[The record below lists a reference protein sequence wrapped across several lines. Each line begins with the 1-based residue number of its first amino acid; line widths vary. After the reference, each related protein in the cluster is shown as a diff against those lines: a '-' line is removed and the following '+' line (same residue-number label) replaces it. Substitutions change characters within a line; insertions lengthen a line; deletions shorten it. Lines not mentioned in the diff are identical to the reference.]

1 MQRVIIS
8 TIGTSLLTNQIN
20 RQEPSEKDW
29 YNQLRDTANL
39 TLENTP
45 VEVRSIIETLKSRA
59 INKLEKSTISQIRMA
74 SAELNG
80 IYGIYQE
87 QIAQGIQDIH
97 WLISTDTAQGKATAE
112 IVYDFL
118 RQKGLVITDIYTPSG
133 LSTLS
138 TQAFSEGI
146 DDLIVW
152 LRKNISPLKNNYRI
166 CFNLVGSFKSLQGY
180 MNTIGMFYADEII
193 YIFEGRE
200 SNLITIPRLPVK
212 VDESLILPH
221 TVKLALMN
229 AGLGLSPS
237 EVSDIPGALVGEYNN
252 QKVLSTWGNLIWE
265 ESKTQL
271 LSRDL
276 LEFPRIEYANSFR
289 EDYNSIR
296 DRNEKLALQEVIAQV
311 SSLLIE
317 SHGDTSVLLNPV
329 RYTRYHNSDQIDH
342 FRVTLSLRVS
352 CQSINGGKLLL
363 RYYGTHNH
371 VERSENL
378 N

>member
-39 TLENTP
+39 ILKDTP
-45 VEVRSIIETLKSRA
+45 VEVHSIIETLKSRA

-87 QIAQGIQDIH
+87 QISHGIQDIH

-118 RQKGLVITDIYTPSG
+118 RQNGLVITDIYTPSG
-133 LSTLS
+133 LSTSS

-152 LRKNISPLKNNYRI
+152 LRKNISPLQNNYRI

-212 VDESLILPH
+212 VDESLISPH

-237 EVSDIPGALVGEYNN
+237 EVSDIPGALVGEYNH

-265 ESKTQL
+265 ESKTEL

-276 LEFPRIEYANSFR
+276 LEFPRIEYANTFR
-289 EDYNSIR
+289 EDYNNIR
-296 DRNEKLALQEVIAQV
+296 DKNEKLALQEVIAQV
-311 SSLLIE
+311 SSLLIQ
-317 SHGDTSVLLNPV
+317 SHGDTSVLLHPV
-329 RYTRYHNSDQIDH
+329 RYTRYQNSDQIDH

-352 CQSINGGKLLL
+352 CQAINGGKLLL

-371 VERSENL
+371 VQRGENL